1 MKIGII
7 GASGFL
13 GKNLYES
20 LKKEKSLNIIQFSS
34 FKKEKKNW
42 INKVSKEI
50 CLNKPEVIINC
61 SSSQLLNDDE
71 KSIKQLIETNI
82 TSQSIFLK
90 NALKNKKFKSLITFG
105 TKWELDSKGKN
116 KPLNFY
122 AATKLAAD
130 EILKLFCL
138 DYKLSIYSL
147 KIFDTYGKNDKRKKF
162 LNLLKENYKRNKLFK
177 MTAGNQILDLINI
190 NDLVDLV
197 KIILRDIIKKKKIGF
212 FTYTVSSKKSIKL
225 KNLVKKLIPTLK
237 KKLKISIGSL
247 KYRSKETMLPM
258 QKTFNYPGWK
268 PKRKLIKELKKIF
281 DND

>member
-13 GKNLYES
+13 GKNLYKS
-20 LKKEKSLNIIQFSS
+20 LKKEKSLKMIRFSS
-34 FKKEKKNW
+34 YNKENKNW

-50 CLNKPEVIINC
+50 CFNKPEVIINC

-71 KSIKQLIETNI
+71 KSIRQLIETNI

-90 NALKNKKFKSLITFG
+90 NALKSKQFKSFITFG
-105 TKWELDSKGKN
+105 TKWELDSKGKT
-116 KPLNFY
+116 KPVNFY
-122 AATKLAAD
+122 AATKKAVD

-162 LNLLKENYKRNKLFK
+162 LNLLKENYKKNKLLK
-177 MTAGNQILDLINI
+177 MTAGNQLLDLVNI
-190 NDLVDLV
+190 DDLVDLI
-197 KIILRDIIKKKKIGF
+197 KILLRDIVSQKKIGF
-212 FTYTVSSKKSIKL
+212 FTYTVSSKKPIKL
-225 KNLVKKLIPTLK
+225 KNLVKKLMPILN

-258 QKTFNYPGWK
+258 KKTFNYPGWK

-281 DND
+281 DNV